1 MPHLVGN
8 YELLEVL
15 GRGGMGVVYKARHIT
30 TGVYRAVKKIYEQFC
45 FEPHFSRV
53 LSEAKIQSELVHPN
67 IVQMFDP
74 LELDGH
80 IYLVMEYVKGTSLS
94 DIIRMQT
101 GPIIIERAIPIM
113 NGILE
118 ALHYIHS
125 VGIIHRDIKPSNII
139 LSNENTVKLTDF
151 GIAKDLQQTSLT
163 TTGTIIGTIE
173 YMSPEQLQ
181 GQRVDAQSDIYS
193 VGMTLYEM
201 LAGRLPYNLK
211 DCESFISKIN
221 VLSTVEIPRP
231 SKFYPDIPNKY
242 QNIVMDCLQKDKDKR
257 FKSVDQIIDALK
269 VENYKQRQKVS
280 NACPIENKKVDNTEI
295 EEEKF
300 VAILSSNLNK
310 SETIQFLVRMGYPV
324 ESLTSLYPTISKKVL
339 KNLREKKR
347 TKLILGIII
356 LVVLIGMLISFS
368 SDEPAL
374 IGSLLFPLIVSLYL
388 IFSSIIPTKIK
399 EN

>member
-1 MPHLVGN
+1 MPYLVGN

-53 LSEAKIQSELVHPN
+53 LSEAKIQSELIHPN

-74 LELDGH
+74 IELDGH
-80 IYLVMEYVKGTSLS
+80 VYLVMEYVKGTSLS

-118 ALHYIHS
+118 ALSYMHS
-125 VGIIHRDIKPSNII
+125 LGIIHRDIKPSNII

-201 LAGRLPYNLK
+201 LAGRLPYNLE

-221 VLSTVEIPRP
+221 VLSTVEIPLP
-231 SKFYPDIPNKY
+231 SKFYPAIPNKY
-242 QNIVMDCLQKDKDKR
+242 QNIVMDCLQKDKEKR

-269 VENYKQRQKVS
+269 VETYKQRQKES
-280 NACPIENKKVDNTEI
+280 YASPIEIKQVDNAEI
-295 EEEKF
+295 DEEKF

-310 SETIQFLVRMGYPV
+310 AETIQFLVRMGYPID
-324 ESLTSLYPTISKKVL
+324 SLMCLYPKISKKVL

-347 TKLILGIII
+347 SKLILGIII

-368 SDEPAL
+368 PDEPAL

-388 IFSSIIPTKIK
+388 IFSSIVPTKIK